1 MNKSEWLASRCA
13 QQKQPLSNPH
23 KLDELVSNP
32 DKLAATHT
40 PMAWACFWQWLE
52 IATSLVGGD
61 ITPAEVAAN
70 ARLIA
75 AAPALLEAVADF
87 CRVYEGFQDGDGN
100 PCPQVAR
107 GLAALRLATEPTSER

>member
-1 MNKSEWLASRCA
+1 MGELSEQNQALIERVNPSGMPRAFTSAS
-13 QQKQPLSNPH
+13 QETLLN
-23 KLDELVSNP
+23 
-32 DKLAATHT
+32 
-40 PMAWACFWQWLE
+40 
-52 IATSLVGGD
+52 
-61 ITPAEVAAN
+61 
-70 ARLIA
+70 RLIA